1 MKLQINSHKIKCLKS
16 NKLLISK
23 KLSIQTFGNV
33 SQRINKDLFV
43 IKPSGVNLNK
53 IKSKDMTVVNVANG
67 KSVNSKLKPS
77 SDTETHRILYKKYPN
92 IKGIAHSHTT
102 FLTAWAQA
110 GKKIPILG
118 TTHADYWKGDIPI
131 TNELKSNKIKKNYE
145 LNTGLSII
153 EILNKKKYNPDT
165 CPGVLSRFHGA
176 FSWGSS
182 CEDAL
187 KNLELMEFVA
197 KIALYTTVLGKKGKI
212 SKDQIFKHF
221 FRKHGPKR
229 YYGQ

>member
-1 MKLQINSHKIKCLKS
+1 MKVKINTHKIKCFKS

-33 SQRINKDLFV
+33 SQRINKDFFV

-53 IKSKDMTVVNVANG
+53 IKSKDMVVVNIANG
-67 KSVNSKLKPS
+67 KNVSSELKPS
-77 SDTETHRILYKKYPN
+77 SDTETHRVLYKEYPN
-92 IKGIAHSHTT
+92 IKGIAHAHTT

-118 TTHADYWKGDIPI
+118 TTHADYWKSDIPI
-131 TNELKSNKIKKNYE
+131 TKNLKKNKIKKNYE

-153 EILNKKKYNPDT
+153 EILNKKKYGTDK

-197 KIALYTTVLGKKGKI
+197 KIALYTLVLGKKGKI

-221 FRKHGPKR
+221 FRKHGSKR